1 MLKSATMSIEMMPD
15 IEPDDAMCKICL
27 EIYVE
32 PITMPCQ
39 HRLCKVRYLNK
50 HAPIERAIKLSI
62 PCKIATTQRI
72 YDHLSFK
79 VCFEKNYDQTSM
91 HCPFC
96 KKRLGIWKRRAK
108 DVNECK
114 LRNDY
119 LSNLLIYAVIFIL
132 NICCHIDIIYL

>member
-1 MLKSATMSIEMMPD
+1 MSIEMMPD
-15 IEPDDAMCKICL
+15 IELDDAMCKICL

-50 HAPIERAIKLSI
+50 VAPIEKAISSI
-62 PCKIATTQRI
+62 PCKIATTRRI

-79 VCFEKNYDQTSM
+79 VCFELNYDQTSI

-96 KKRLGIWKRRAK
+96 KKRLGIWKRKAK

-114 LRNDY
+114 LGNANFV
-119 LSNLLIYAVIFIL
+119 SNLLTHEIP
-132 NICCHIDIIYL
+132 NICCHIDISYL

>member
-1 MLKSATMSIEMMPD
+1 MINCLLKLATMSVEMMPD
-15 IEPDDAMCKICL
+15 IKLDDAMCQICL

-50 HAPIERAIKLSI
+50 EAPILRAISLNSI
-62 PCKIATTQRI
+62 PCKIATTRRI

-79 VCFEKNYDQTSM
+79 VCFERNYDTTSM

-96 KKRLGIWKRRAK
+96 KKRLGIWKRKAK

-114 LRNDY
+114 LGNANF
-119 LSNLLIYAVIFIL
+119 LSNLLTHAVI
-132 NICCHIDIIYL
+132 

>member
-1 MLKSATMSIEMMPD
+1 MINCLLKLATMSVEMMPD
-15 IEPDDAMCKICL
+15 IKLDDAMCQICL

-50 HAPIERAIKLSI
+50 DAPIERAISLNSI
-62 PCKIATTQRI
+62 PCKIATTRRI

-79 VCFEKNYDQTSM
+79 VCFERNYDTTSM

-96 KKRLGIWKRRAK
+96 KKRLGIWKRKAK

-114 LRNDY
+114 LQNDY
-119 LSNLLIYAVIFIL
+119 FLSNKFLYAVI
-132 NICCHIDIIYL
+132 